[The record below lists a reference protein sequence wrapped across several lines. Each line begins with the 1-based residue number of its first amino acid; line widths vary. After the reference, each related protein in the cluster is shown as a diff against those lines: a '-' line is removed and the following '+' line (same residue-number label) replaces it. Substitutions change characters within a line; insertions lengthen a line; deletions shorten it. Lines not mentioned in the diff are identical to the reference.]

1 MNQSNNYRALSCVI
15 GKLLDKVILSKCQE
29 LTDTSQQQFGFK
41 KAHSTTQC
49 TFIVNEVVQ
58 LYNSSGSDV
67 YIALL
72 DASRAFDRVEYI
84 KLFEIKPQTCNLSS
98 LFKTS
103 TIFCYLYPIIN

>member
-1 MNQSNNYRALSCVI
+1 MNQSDNYRAIALSCVI

-29 LTDTSQQQFGFK
+29 LADTSQQQFGFK

-58 LYNSSGSDV
+58 LYNSSGTDV

-84 KLFEIKPQTCNLSS
+84 KLFEILISKGIC
-98 LFKTS
+98 
-103 TIFCYLYPIIN
+103 PIIIRF